1 MKRLEHPMVV
11 GYDDE
16 YCMEGE
22 QRCIVMEMAQC
33 GDLQRL
39 IDTRIGK
46 QYPFS
51 EKEILRYFAMICV
64 AVHYVHSN
72 GVVHRDVNPSNI
84 LITNQGNIK
93 ELLKLAG
100 FGMSVHEK

>member
-1 MKRLEHPMVV
+1 
-11 GYDDE
+11 
-16 YCMEGE
+16 
-22 QRCIVMEMAQC
+22 
-33 GDLQRL
+33 
-39 IDTRIGK
+39 
-46 QYPFS
+46 
-51 EKEILRYFAMICV
+51 MICV
-64 AVHYVHSN
+64 SVHYVHSN